1 MSLLTDLLGQVIGN
15 LGSGQQNQ
23 LLQSAA
29 GLITQHGGLDGLKQ
43 KFESQG
49 LGQVFS
55 SWVGTGQNQPVSPE
69 QISQVLGHDQVQQL
83 AQQTG
88 INHGDAAAGLA
99 HILPNLVDKL
109 TPNGTGVTGGA
120 LEQGLAGLVQNGLHA
135 LFSK

>member
-1 MSLLTDLLGQVIGN
+1 MSLLSDLLGQVLGS

-29 GLITQHGGLDGLKQ
+29 SLITQHGGLDGLKQ

-55 SWVGTGQNQPVSPE
+55 SWVGTGQNQPVTAD
-69 QISQVLGHDQVQQL
+69 QVTQVLGHDKVQQL
-83 AQQTG
+83 AQDVG

-99 HILPNLVDKL
+99 KILPNLVDKL
-109 TPNGTGVTGGA
+109 TPNGASVSGNA
-120 LEQGLAGLVQNGLHA
+120 LEQGLASLVQNGLHA
-135 LFSK
+135 LLSK